1 MIAELRIDLGAIVRN
16 VDALAALVAP
26 ARVVPVVKS
35 NAYGHGL
42 LDVARAL
49 EGRVPRFAVYELDE
63 ALALRA
69 AGIVTP
75 IHVLGPLPAS
85 ALDDAHA
92 AGVELTLWDGG
103 KYLDDVAAAAHHG
116 GAPFRIHA
124 KIDTGV
130 ARLGMRVADA
140 PARLRRYADHPS
152 LELAGAFSHLA
163 AAEELDSTFTREQL
177 DAFATA
183 TRNIAPDVERHI
195 AATAAA
201 MLWPETRLDSVR
213 AGIGIYGL
221 WPSPE
226 TERIMRERGFTL
238 QPALEWRT
246 ELALVHDVP
255 AHTPVGYGC
264 AYHTKRPSRIG
275 VLPIGYAEGL
285 ARNAGEQGHVLIA
298 GQRCRIVGRV
308 CMNMTFVDCTDAREA
323 VPGSIVTLI
332 GSDGAAAIGADELA
346 AATGTIAYETVTRL
360 PAHVPRSY
368 LVAAPSTTRRGDP
381 PLSAT
386 RLTR

>member
-49 EGRVPRFAVYELDE
+49 ERRVPRIAVYELDE

-69 AGIVTP
+69 AGIATP
-75 IHVLGPLPAS
+75 IHVLGPVPAP

-140 PARLRRYADHPS
+140 PARLQRYADHPS

-246 ELALVHDVP
+246 TLTLVHDVP

-285 ARNAGEQGHVLIA
+285 ARNAGEHGHVLIA

-323 VPGSIVTLI
+323 APGSIVTLI
-332 GSDGAAAIGADELA
+332 GSDGAEAIGADELA

-368 LVAAPSTTRRGDP
+368 LVAAP
-381 PLSAT
+381 
-386 RLTR
+386 

>member
-1 MIAELRIDLGAIVRN
+1 VIAELRIDLGAIARN
-16 VDALAALVAP
+16 VEALATLTAP
-26 ARVVPVVKS
+26 ARVVPVIKS

-42 LDVARAL
+42 VDVARAL
-49 EGRVPRFAVYELDE
+49 AGAVPRLAVYELDE
-63 ALALRA
+63 ARALRE
-69 AGIVTP
+69 AGITTP
-75 IHVLGPLPAS
+75 IHVLGPIPAA
-85 ALDDAHA
+85 ALGDAHA
-92 AGVELTLWDGG
+92 IGVEITLWDGG
-103 KYLDDVAAAAHHG
+103 SYLDEIASAAHDG
-116 GAPFRIHA
+116 GKPFRVHA

-130 ARLGMRVADA
+130 SRLGMRVADA
-140 PARLRRYADHPS
+140 PARLRRYAAHPS
-152 LELAGAFSHLA
+152 LELVGAFSHLA

-183 TRNIAPDVERHI
+183 TRGLDPGVERHI

-226 TERIMRERGFTL
+226 TARTMLDRGFKL
-238 QPALEWRT
+238 EPALAWRT
-246 ELALVHDVP
+246 RLVLVHDVP

-285 ARNAGEQGHVLIA
+285 PRNAGDRGHVLIT

-308 CMNMTFVDCTDAREA
+308 CMNMTFVDCTDAPDA
-323 VPGSIVTLI
+323 LAGSIVTLI
-332 GSDGAAAIGADELA
+332 GTDGHASIGADELA

-360 PAHVPRSY
+360 PAHVPRNY
-368 LVAAPSTTRRGDP
+368 LVAAP
-381 PLSAT
+381 
-386 RLTR
+386 

>member
-1 MIAELRIDLGAIVRN
+1 VGRRPVAAREVIAELRIDLGAIVRN
-16 VDALAALVAP
+16 VEALAALVAP
-26 ARVVPVVKS
+26 ARVVPVIKS

-42 LDVARAL
+42 IEVARAL
-49 EGRVPRFAVYELDE
+49 DGRVARLAVYELDE
-63 ALALRA
+63 ALAVRA
-69 AGIVTP
+69 AGIAAP
-75 IHVLGPLPAS
+75 IHVLGPIPAA

-92 AGVELTLWDGG
+92 AGVELTLWDGST
-103 KYLDDVAAAAHHG
+103 YLDDVAAAAHHG

-140 PARLRRYADHPS
+140 PARLQRYAEHPS

-183 TRNIAPDVERHI
+183 TRGIAPDVERHI

-201 MLWPETRLDSVR
+201 MLWPETRLDAVR

-226 TERIMRERGFTL
+226 TERIMRERGFAL

-246 ELALVHDVP
+246 KLVVVHDVP

-275 VLPIGYAEGL
+275 VLPVGYAEGL
-285 ARNAGEQGHVLIA
+285 PRNAGEQGHVLIA
-298 GQRCRIVGRV
+298 GERCRIVGRV
-308 CMNMTFVDCTDAREA
+308 CMNMTFVDCTDAPDA
-323 VPGSIVTLI
+323 VPGSVVTLI
-332 GSDGAAAIGADELA
+332 GNDGAASIGADELA

-368 LVAAPSTTRRGDP
+368 LVAAP
-381 PLSAT
+381 
-386 RLTR
+386 

>member
-1 MIAELRIDLGAIVRN
+1 MIAELRVDLGAIVRN
-16 VDALAALVAP
+16 VDALAVLVAP
-26 ARVVPVVKS
+26 ARVVPVIKS

-42 LDVARAL
+42 IEV
-49 EGRVPRFAVYELDE
+49 GRVLDGRVSRLAVYELDE

-69 AGIVTP
+69 AGNATP
-75 IHVLGPLPAS
+75 IHVLGPIPAS
-85 ALDDAHA
+85 SLDDAHA

-103 KYLDDVAAAAHHG
+103 AYLDDVAAAAHAG
-116 GAPFRIHA
+116 GSPFRIHA

-140 PARLRRYADHPS
+140 PVRLQRYAEHPS
-152 LELAGAFSHLA
+152 FDLIGAFSHLA

-183 TRNIAPDVERHI
+183 TRGVAPDVERHI

-201 MLWPETRLDSVR
+201 MLWPETRLDAVR

-226 TERIMRERGFTL
+226 TERIMRERGFAL

-246 ELALVHDVP
+246 RLVLVHDVP

-264 AYHTKRPSRIG
+264 VYHTKRPSRIG

-285 ARNAGEQGHVLIA
+285 SRNAGDRGHVLIA
-298 GQRCRIVGRV
+298 GERCRIVGRV
-308 CMNMTFVDCTDAREA
+308 CMNMTFVDCTDVAAA
-323 VPGSIVTLI
+323 VPGSTVTVI
-332 GSDGAAAIGADELA
+332 GRDGTAAIGADELA
-346 AATGTIAYETVTRL
+346 SATGTIAYETVARL
-360 PAHVPRSY
+360 PAHVPRTY
-368 LVAAPSTTRRGDP
+368 LVATP
-381 PLSAT
+381 
-386 RLTR
+386 

>member
-1 MIAELRIDLGAIVRN
+1 VIAELRIDLGAIVRN
-16 VDALAALVAP
+16 VDALTALVAP
-26 ARVVPVVKS
+26 ARVVPVIKS

-42 LDVARAL
+42 IEVARAL
-49 EGRVPRFAVYELDE
+49 DGRVPRLAVYELDE
-63 ALALRA
+63 ALALREA
-69 AGIVTP
+69 NVNSP
-75 IHVLGPLPAS
+75 IHVLGPIRAPELA
-85 ALDDAHA
+85 AAHA
-92 AGVELTLWDGG
+92 AGVEITVWDGG
-103 KYLDDVAAAAHHG
+103 SYLDDVANAAHDG
-116 GAPFRIHA
+116 GTPFRIHA

-140 PARLRRYADHPS
+140 PARLARYEAHPS
-152 LELAGAFSHLA
+152 LELAGVFSHLA

-183 TRNIAPDVERHI
+183 TRGVDPGVERHI

-201 MLWPETRLDSVR
+201 MLWPETRLDAVR
-213 AGIGIYGL
+213 TGIGIYGL

-226 TERIMRERGFTL
+226 TERTMRDRGFAL
-238 QPALEWRT
+238 KPVLEWRT
-246 ELALVHDVP
+246 RLVLVHDVP

-285 ARNAGEQGHVLIA
+285 PRNAGEHGHVLIV

-308 CMNMTFVDCTDAREA
+308 CMNMAFVDCTDVPDAA
-323 VPGSIVTLI
+323 PGSIVTLI
-332 GSDGAAAIGADELA
+332 GTDGHAAIGADELA

-360 PAHVPRSY
+360 PSNVPRNY
-368 LVAAPSTTRRGDP
+368 LVAAP
-381 PLSAT
+381 
-386 RLTR
+386 

>member
-1 MIAELRIDLGAIVRN
+1 MIAELRIDLSAIARN
-16 VDALAALVAP
+16 VDALAELVAP
-26 ARVVPVVKS
+26 ARVVPVIKS

-42 LDVARAL
+42 VEVARAIA
-49 EGRVPRFAVYELDE
+49 GRVSRLAVYELDE
-63 ALALRA
+63 ALALRE
-69 AGIVTP
+69 AGIASP
-75 IHVLGPLPAS
+75 IHVLGPIRAAS
-85 ALDDAHA
+85 LDDAHA

-103 KYLDDVAAAAHHG
+103 SYLDDVAAAAHQG
-116 GAPFRIHA
+116 GSPFRVHA

-152 LELAGAFSHLA
+152 LELVGAFSHLA
-163 AAEELDSTFTREQL
+163 AAEEMDSTFTREQL

-183 TRNIAPDVERHI
+183 TRNLSPDVERHI

-226 TERIMRERGFTL
+226 TELTMRDRGFAL

-246 ELALVHDVP
+246 KLVLVHDVP

-285 ARNAGEQGHVLIA
+285 PRNAGDHGHVLVA

-308 CMNMTFVDCTDAREA
+308 CMNMSFVDCTEVPDAL
-323 VPGSIVTLI
+323 PGSPVILI
-332 GSDGAAAIGADELA
+332 GRDAHTAIGADELA
-346 AATGTIAYETVTRL
+346 AATGTIAYEIVTRL
-360 PAHVPRSY
+360 PAHVPRNY
-368 LVAAPSTTRRGDP
+368 LVAAP
-381 PLSAT
+381 
-386 RLTR
+386 

>member
-1 MIAELRIDLGAIVRN
+1 VIAELRIDLGAIVRN

-26 ARVVPVVKS
+26 ARVVPVIKS

-42 LDVARAL
+42 VDVARIL
-49 EGRVPRFAVYELDE
+49 HDRVPRLAVYELDE

-69 AGIVTP
+69 AGISTP
-75 IHVLGPLPAS
+75 IHVLGPIPAA

-92 AGVELTLWDGG
+92 AGVELTLWDGSS
-103 KYLDDVAAAAHHG
+103 YLDDVAAAAHHG
-116 GAPFRIHA
+116 GSPFRVHA

-140 PARLRRYADHPS
+140 PKRLQRYTDHPS

-183 TRNIAPDVERHI
+183 TRGLAPDVERHI

-226 TERIMRERGFTL
+226 TERTMRERGFAL
-238 QPALEWRT
+238 QPALEWRSK
-246 ELALVHDVP
+246 LVLVHDVP

-285 ARNAGEQGHVLIA
+285 PRNAGERGHVLIA
-298 GQRCRIVGRV
+298 GHRCRIVGRV
-308 CMNMTFVDCTDAREA
+308 CMNMTFVDCTDAPEA
-323 VPGSIVTLI
+323 LPGSIVWLI
-332 GSDGAAAIGADELA
+332 GSDGTATIGAGELA
-346 AATGTIAYETVTRL
+346 AATGTIAYEIVTRL
-360 PAHVPRSY
+360 PAHVPRKY
-368 LVAAPSTTRRGDP
+368 LVAAP
-381 PLSAT
+381 
-386 RLTR
+386 

>member
-16 VDALAALVAP
+16 VEALATLVAP
-26 ARVVPVVKS
+26 ARVVPVIKS

-42 LDVARAL
+42 IDVARAL
-49 EGRVPRFAVYELDE
+49 DGRVARLAVYELAE
-63 ALALRA
+63 AQTLRS
-69 AGIVTP
+69 AGITAP
-75 IHVLGPLPAS
+75 IHVLGPIPAS
-85 ALDDAHA
+85 LLDDAHA
-92 AGVELTLWDGG
+92 SGAEITLWDGG
-103 KYLDDVAAAAHHG
+103 SYLDDVAAAAHAG
-116 GAPFRIHA
+116 GRPFRVHA

-130 ARLGMRVADA
+130 ARLGMRVAEA
-140 PARLRRYADHPS
+140 PARLARYAAHPS
-152 LELAGAFSHLA
+152 LELAGVFSHLA

-183 TRNIAPDVERHI
+183 TRNVDPGVERHI

-226 TERIMRERGFTL
+226 TERTMRDRGFSL
-238 QPALEWRT
+238 APALEWRT
-246 ELALVHDVP
+246 RIVLVHDVP

-285 ARNAGEQGHVLIA
+285 PRNAGEHGHVLIL

-308 CMNMTFVDCTDAREA
+308 CMNMAFVDCTDVPEA
-323 VPGSIVTLI
+323 DAGSPVVII
-332 GSDGAAAIGADELA
+332 GSDESATLGADELA
-346 AATGTIAYETVTRL
+346 AATGTIAYETVTRI
-360 PAHVPRSY
+360 PAHVPRKY
-368 LVAAPSTTRRGDP
+368 LVAAP
-381 PLSAT
+381 
-386 RLTR
+386 

>member
-1 MIAELRIDLGAIVRN
+1 L
-16 VDALAALVAP
+16 
-26 ARVVPVVKS
+26 
-35 NAYGHGL
+35 
-42 LDVARAL
+42 
-49 EGRVPRFAVYELDE
+49 AVYELDE
-63 ALALRA
+63 ALALRE
-69 AGIVTP
+69 AGITTP
-75 IHVLGPLPAS
+75 IHVLGPIRAAS
-85 ALDDAHA
+85 LDDAHT

-103 KYLDDVAAAAHHG
+103 SYLDDVASAAHHG
-116 GAPFRIHA
+116 GSPFHVHA

-140 PARLRRYADHPS
+140 PARLRRYAEHPS
-152 LELAGAFSHLA
+152 LELAGVFSHLA
-163 AAEELDSTFTREQL
+163 AAEEMDSTFTREQL

-183 TRNIAPDVERHI
+183 TRNVSPDVERHI

-201 MLWPETRLDSVR
+201 MLWPETRLDSIR

-226 TERIMRERGFTL
+226 TELTMRDRGFAL

-246 ELALVHDVP
+246 KLVLVHDVP

-285 ARNAGEQGHVLIA
+285 PRNAGDRGHVLVA

-308 CMNMTFVDCTDAREA
+308 CMNMSFVDCTEAPDAL
-323 VPGSIVTLI
+323 PGSPVILI
-332 GSDGAAAIGADELA
+332 GRDAYTAIGADELA
-346 AATGTIAYETVTRL
+346 AATGTIAYEIVTRL
-360 PAHVPRSY
+360 PAHVPRNY
-368 LVAAPSTTRRGDP
+368 LVAAP
-381 PLSAT
+381 
-386 RLTR
+386 

>member
-16 VDALAALVAP
+16 VEALAALVAP
-26 ARVVPVVKS
+26 ARVVPVIKS

-42 LDVARAL
+42 IEVARAL
-49 EGRVPRFAVYELDE
+49 DGHVPRLAVYELDE
-63 ALALRA
+63 ALALREA
-69 AGIVTP
+69 NVSSP
-75 IHVLGPLPAS
+75 IHVLGPIRAPKLA
-85 ALDDAHA
+85 AAHA
-92 AGVELTLWDGG
+92 AGVEITLWDGG
-103 KYLDDVAAAAHHG
+103 SYLDDVTNAAHDS
-116 GAPFRIHA
+116 GAPFRVHA

-140 PARLRRYADHPS
+140 PARLARYAAHP
-152 LELAGAFSHLA
+152 LIELAGVFSHLA

-177 DAFATA
+177 DAFASA
-183 TRNIAPDVERHI
+183 TRGVDAGVERHI

-201 MLWPETRLDSVR
+201 MLWPETRLDAVR
-213 AGIGIYGL
+213 TGIGIYGL

-226 TERIMRERGFTL
+226 TERTMRDRNFSL
-238 QPALEWRT
+238 KPALEWRT
-246 ELALVHDVP
+246 RLVLVHDVP

-285 ARNAGEQGHVLIA
+285 PRNAGEHGHVLIV

-308 CMNMTFVDCTDAREA
+308 CMNMAFVDCTDAPDA
-323 VPGSIVTLI
+323 APGSIVTLI
-332 GSDGAAAIGADELA
+332 GTDGHAAIGADELA

-360 PAHVPRSY
+360 PAHVPRNY
-368 LVAAPSTTRRGDP
+368 LVAAP
-381 PLSAT
+381 
-386 RLTR
+386 